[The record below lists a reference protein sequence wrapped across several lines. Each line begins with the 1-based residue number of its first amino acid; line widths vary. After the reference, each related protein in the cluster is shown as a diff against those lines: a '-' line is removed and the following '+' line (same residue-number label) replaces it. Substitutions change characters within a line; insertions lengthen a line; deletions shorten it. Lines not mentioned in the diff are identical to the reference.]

1 MEEKKTMVVST
12 EDIASVALVE
22 QLKNPMNEFYCSIP
36 NDGTR
41 KSAIK
46 IYNAINSADEQLAD
60 HINEVIDIVN
70 VVAHPVELVDENNG
84 EIFTALRTILISK
97 DGTAYAAVS
106 SGITNSLAK
115 IFAIVGM
122 PDNGA
127 WEKEPIKIKVK
138 QVQTRNGNNKVNT
151 IELVG

>member
-1 MEEKKTMVVST
+1 MEENKKLVVAT
-12 EDIASVALVE
+12 EDVASVTLVD
-22 QLKNPMNEFYCSIP
+22 QLKNPMSEFYCSIP

-60 HINEVIDIVN
+60 HINEVIEIVN
-70 VVAHPVELVDENNG
+70 VVAHPVELIDEING
-84 EIFTALRTILISK
+84 EVFTSLRTILISK
-97 DGTAYAAVS
+97 DGTAYSAVS